1 MMESEPGAVLSLS
14 LTELIGDYSVP
25 ALVSPIPVE
34 GPTLTTVLTIND
46 LASGQSGSLDV
57 PIVFFDNEPVP
68 EGEID
73 MHIPGLIGFAGGTLT
88 LGENRYTVSGAAQ
101 TLVVTVEPAA
111 VATPE
116 PSSLLLSGVGLVGL
130 VGVTRRRLSL
140 RRSDA

>member
-1 MMESEPGAVLSLS
+1 MNWMRAVAAVVVCGSLLSGTASAGPILWNFSSTGAQTETSRGVYSFTGVPSTMMESEPGAVLSLS

-68 EGEID
+68 
-73 MHIPGLIGFAGGTLT
+73 
-88 LGENRYTVSGAAQ
+88 
-101 TLVVTVEPAA
+101 
-111 VATPE
+111 
-116 PSSLLLSGVGLVGL
+116 
-130 VGVTRRRLSL
+130 
-140 RRSDA
+140 